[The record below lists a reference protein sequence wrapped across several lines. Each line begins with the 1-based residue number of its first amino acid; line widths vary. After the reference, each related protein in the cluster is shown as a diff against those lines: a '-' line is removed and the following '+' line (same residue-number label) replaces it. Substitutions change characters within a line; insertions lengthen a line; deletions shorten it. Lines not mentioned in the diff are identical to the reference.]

1 VLRNNTHRTL
11 PRFADQPFLKNFT
24 RQATNSESPK
34 ILLWVDSFTDSFT
47 PSGAVA
53 AKELLEHIGYQVII
67 PEEVACCGLT
77 WISTGQLDGA
87 KKRLTN
93 LLRIMA
99 PYVEQGIEIA
109 GLEPSCT
116 AVLRSD
122 LLDLLPEDPRA
133 SKVAHAT
140 RTIAEV
146 LNRAFSNPALDWKA
160 PDLSHLNL
168 IVQPH
173 CHQHAVMG
181 FRDDQE
187 ILQSTGIRMK
197 QLAGC
202 CGLAGNF
209 GMEQGHYD
217 LSVAVA
223 ENALLPALRER
234 ESNTIFLAD
243 GFSCRTQAEQLA
255 GIQGTTLAELLVSG
269 ISTLRR

>member
-1 VLRNNTHRTL
+1 MDSKRSL
-11 PRFADQPFLKNFT
+11 PRFATEPFLKS
-24 RQATNSESPK
+24 QKSETLRTDQPQ

-47 PSGAVA
+47 PTGAQA
-53 AKELLEHIGYQVII
+53 AKELLEHIGYQVLI
-67 PEEVACCGLT
+67 PDEAACCGLT

-93 LLRIMA
+93 LLRVLS
-99 PYVEQGIEIA
+99 PYVEQGMEIV

-122 LLDLLPEDPRA
+122 LLDLLPQDPRA
-133 SKVAHAT
+133 IKVAQAT
-140 RTIAEV
+140 RTVAEV
-146 LNRAFSNPALDWKA
+146 ISRVPSNPKLHWKA
-160 PDLSHLNL
+160 PDLSHMNL
-168 IVQPH
+168 VVQPH

-187 ILQSTGIRMK
+187 VLQSTGITFK

-209 GMEQGHYD
+209 GMERGHYD

-223 ENALLPALRER
+223 ENALLPALRAR
-234 ESNTIFLAD
+234 DAKTVFLAD
-243 GFSCRTQAEQLA
+243 GFSCRTQAEQLE
-255 GIQGTTLAELLVSG
+255 GIDGITLAQLLMSA
-269 ISTLRR
+269 IKK

>member
-1 VLRNNTHRTL
+1 MDSKRSL
-11 PRFADQPFLKNFT
+11 PRFAEKSFLKGQEFQSLKT
-24 RQATNSESPK
+24 DRPQ

-47 PSGAVA
+47 PSGAQA
-53 AKELLEHIGYQVII
+53 AKDLLEHIGYDVLI
-67 PEEVACCGLT
+67 PDEAACCGLT

-87 KKRLTN
+87 KKRLSN
-93 LLRIMA
+93 LLRVMK
-99 PYVEQGIEIA
+99 PYVDAGIEIV

-122 LLDLLPEDPRA
+122 LLDLLPNDPRTI
-133 SKVAHAT
+133 KVAQST

-146 LNRAFSNPALDWKA
+146 ISRVPSNPKLKWKA
-160 PDLSHLNL
+160 PDLSHVNL
-168 IVQPH
+168 VVQPH

-187 ILQSTGIRMK
+187 VLQSTGVTFK

-209 GMEQGHYD
+209 GMERGHFD

-223 ENALLPALRER
+223 ENALLPALRAR
-234 ESNTIFLAD
+234 DTNTLFLAD
-243 GFSCRTQAEQLA
+243 GFSCRTQAEQLE
-255 GIQGTTLAELLVSG
+255 GVKGVTLAQLLMSG
-269 ISTLRR
+269 INK